1 MPVYFLFKLP
11 LRDDIYQN
19 TNISRMYFWMV
30 TSNLL
35 KLWPSL
41 NLVSH
46 CLRTDSQLE
55 QQTANIE
62 NEMVT
67 LWCVTTVQFL

>member
-1 MPVYFLFKLP
+1 
-11 LRDDIYQN
+11 
-19 TNISRMYFWMV
+19 MYFCRV
-30 TSNLL
+30 SSNLL

-55 QQTANIE
+55 QQTANIA
-62 NEMVT
+62 NEMAT
-67 LWCVTTVQFL
+67 LWWITTVPVDCSDSLLKKKSHPEVLACLIIG